1 MTNSEKDAAHL
12 ERLKPYKDQVIRCVG
27 KWYFQHT
34 EGGDPRMKQ
43 WAEEELSK
51 AFKRLSV
58 AALNGGK

>member
-1 MTNSEKDAAHL
+1 MLSADLEHLRRENSAM
-12 ERLKPYKDQVIRCVG
+12 RRRCVG